1 MKRIK
6 TLTFLG
12 LICFGLVFSTQAQ
25 EEILKVSVSRDTLTT
40 EETLEYRIVLENSSG
55 RVELPSFKG
64 FSVVS
69 GPNTSSSYSMIN
81 GKVSQSR
88 TWQIYLQPSH
98 IGTHTIPPATIITQD
113 GRLESQSMQVFVVE
127 AAPANGQEIPL
138 GPARSNDAKSSAST
152 KRILRKI

>member
-1 MKRIK
+1 MR

-12 LICFGLVFSTQAQ
+12 VICVGLVFSVQAQ
-25 EEILKVSVSRDTLTT
+25 GEVLKVSVDRDTLTM
-40 EETLEYRIVLENSSG
+40 EEMLEYRIVLENSSG
-55 RVELPSFKG
+55 RVELPSFEG

-98 IGTHTIPPATIITQD
+98 VGTHTIPPAAIITQD

-127 AAPANGQEIPL
+127 AAPAKGQEIHL

-152 KRILRKI
+152 KRILRKV